1 MNELQIFNSP
11 EFGEIRTVTVDHE
24 PWFVGKDAAEALGY
38 SNTRDAISKHVDEE
52 DKGVAKR
59 DTLGGTQ
66 DMVIINESGLYA
78 LIFGSNLPTAKRFK
92 HWVTS
97 EVLPSLRKTG
107 TYTMPELRT
116 LESKAA
122 LFDRLSGGHENKNF
136 RDSAKALDISQSQ
149 LIGWLKDN
157 HMIYKREDGTTLP
170 TPEFENSGFFVVRN
184 YRSKYSG
191 YDGVRTLITQ
201 TGLSAFSHMLDA
213 AGFNKNNMKKHGG
226 NPNFRRN

>member
-1 MNELQIFNSP
+1 MTELEIFDSP
-11 EFGEIRTVTVDHE
+11 EFGEIRTVTIDHE
-24 PWFVGKDAAEALGY
+24 YWFVGKDAAEALKY
-38 SNTRDAISKHVDEE
+38 TNPQKAIRDHVDEE
-52 DKGVAKR
+52 DRTVNESF
-59 DTLGGTQ
+59 TVNGT
-66 DMVIINESGLYA
+66 MVVLINESGLYS
-78 LIFGSNLPTAKRFK
+78 LIFSSNLPTAKRFK

-107 TYTMPELRT
+107 TYTMPELRV

-170 TPEFENSGFFVVRN
+170 TPEFENSGFFAVRN